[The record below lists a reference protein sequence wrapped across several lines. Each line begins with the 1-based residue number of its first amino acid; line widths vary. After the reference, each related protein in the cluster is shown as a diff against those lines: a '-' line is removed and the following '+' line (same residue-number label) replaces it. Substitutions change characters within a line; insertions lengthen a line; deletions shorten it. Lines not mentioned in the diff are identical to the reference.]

1 MAGGVE
7 AFYRLQ
13 SIDAE
18 IDEKRETLRGIEKQL
33 ADNKGV
39 LAAKEAAREIRETLR
54 ELRSRLRGLEL
65 DLGEVAA
72 KVALT
77 ESALYGGEVSNPKE
91 LAGME
96 QELEYLRRRRSVV
109 EDDTLHIM
117 AEVEEQEGTLRAA
130 DERLTRGEE
139 QWEEVREVLLEEGEQ
154 LRSRLTVLEA
164 QREEIA
170 QMVSARDLAAYEVLR
185 QQKGG
190 QAVVLLENGI
200 CQGCRVALPTS
211 VAQRVR
217 RGSEVVYCGSCQRIL
232 YSIH

>member
-7 AFYRLQ
+7 ALYRLQ

-18 IDEKRETLRGIEKQL
+18 IDEKRDTLRGIEKQL
-33 ADNKGV
+33 GDNKEV
-39 LAAKEAAREIRETLR
+39 LAAEEAARESRETLR
-54 ELRSRLRGLEL
+54 EWRSKLSGLEL
-65 DLGEVAA
+65 DLEEVTG
-72 KVALT
+72 KIALT
-77 ESALYGGEVSNPKE
+77 ENALYGGEVSNPKE

-96 QELEYLRRRRSVV
+96 QELDYLRRRRSVI
-109 EDDTLHIM
+109 EDHTLRIM
-117 AEVEEQEGTLRAA
+117 ADVEEQEERLKAA
-130 DERLTRGEE
+130 DDRLTRGAE
-139 QWEEVREVLLEEGEQ
+139 QWEEVRVGLLREGEQ
-154 LRSRLTVLEA
+154 LRARLTLLEA

-170 QMVSARDLAAYEVLR
+170 KTISARELATYESLR

-190 QAVVLLENGI
+190 QAVVLLEDGI

-232 YSIH
+232 YSVH